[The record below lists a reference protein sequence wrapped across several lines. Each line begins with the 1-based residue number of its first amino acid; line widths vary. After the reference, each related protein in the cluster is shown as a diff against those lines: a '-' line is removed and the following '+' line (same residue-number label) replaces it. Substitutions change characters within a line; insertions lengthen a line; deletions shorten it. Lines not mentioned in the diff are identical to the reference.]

1 MGKAK
6 TSKFIR
12 EYGLTLPGLAK
23 KYDVSTYYLYILH
36 QRGELHQFIE
46 EKEAQE
52 KLEYTKRF
60 ISAHPRNG

>member
-12 EYGLTLPGLAK
+12 EYGLTLPELAE

-36 QRGELHQFIE
+36 QRSELHRFIE
-46 EKEAQE
+46 DQEKEKVGE
-52 KLEYTKRF
+52 INE
-60 ISAHPRNG
+60 